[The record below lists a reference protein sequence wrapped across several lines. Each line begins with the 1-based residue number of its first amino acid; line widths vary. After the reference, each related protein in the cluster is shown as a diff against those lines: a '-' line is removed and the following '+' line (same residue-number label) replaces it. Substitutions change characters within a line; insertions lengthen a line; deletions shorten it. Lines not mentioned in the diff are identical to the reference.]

1 MLKTYRLMAALALCV
16 AALPAARAA
25 EPKIAVTDLAY
36 EERVREYFRVVSA
49 SSRSSVNAS
58 ASVQD
63 GPRSYSE
70 RGRVSARSEAATT
83 RKRARTRTSS
93 TASCASTPRT

>member
-1 MLKTYRLMAALALCV
+1 MAALALCV

-70 RGRVSARSEAATT
+70 RGRVSARSESSYHEEELSLIHICSPRSPSA
-83 RKRARTRTSS
+83 RWRRARS
-93 TASCASTPRT
+93 